1 MADEGNAL
9 GRVNPGD
16 ALNFPAQTFNIFC
29 DTAEEVARMKGRQ
42 FADRQPGRG
51 INTGIVTVRNDSGGD
66 LLRFAVLGIGAPI
79 IDNSDNLAEFQ
90 NRVTFKGQLPDIDLH
105 RGRFVILLEP
115 LADGAIGKA
124 VVSGVCQVLVNVS
137 DAAHTFADVIDGDAT
152 TLASGWSGAEILW
165 KETGTGDDKC
175 AIVRLGPPT
184 PELLYFELKD
194 DLLAGNTG
202 TQYADAY
209 LVADSGGSFIRDT
222 SITFRVYNNG
232 DNIFRGRGSDSS
244 PINEGSRGYARW
256 SPTHGRWEVVWM
268 GPVAGL
274 VKFVLTSNLAHDATS
289 ATATVVTYWR
299 GGPLNQY
306 SDGITVSNSC
316 GGTGQEG
323 HSGGIG
329 HHGLAIFDPFTQAYI
344 IIWME
349 PNDYDP
355 VTLTVVSS
363 ATATGYYTRDV
374 KLPRGSS
381 YSGESWHAY

>member
-29 DTAEEVARMKGRQ
+29 DTAEEVARMKRRQ

-66 LLRFAVLGIGAPI
+66 LDRFAVLGIGAPI

-152 TLASGWSGAEILW
+152 TLASAARGVPMLW

-175 AIVRLGPPT
+175 AIVRLGQLVDGPAR
-184 PELLYFELKD
+184 FELKD
-194 DLLAGNTG
+194 ALTPGGNAT
-202 TQYADAY
+202 AY
-209 LVADSGGSFIRDT
+209 LRTWSGSAWVTDT
-222 SITFRVYNNG
+222 AVEFEVYDVLG
-232 DNIFRGRGSDSS
+232 KFRGRARTAYADPHDDGSFG
-244 PINEGSRGYARW
+244 EARYNTE
-256 SPTHGRWEVVWM
+256 SGHWEIESLTPHALM
-268 GPVAGL
+268 ISGLTVAE
-274 VKFVLTSNLAHDATS
+274 VLATDAHFH
-289 ATATVVTYWR
+289 
-299 GGPLNQY
+299 
-306 SDGITVSNSC
+306 ITVASTAVMQPT
-316 GGTGQEG
+316 GGIICDQDPAV
-323 HSGGIG
+323 SGGMQIDNANLDWALDSGAYVIAVWDEANDKWQALQG
-329 HHGLAIFDPFTQAYI
+329 HCPA
-344 IIWME
+344 
-349 PNDYDP
+349 
-355 VTLTVVSS
+355 
-363 ATATGYYTRDV
+363 
-374 KLPRGSS
+374 
-381 YSGESWHAY
+381 